1 MIRKTI
7 LTVLLLCPLWAMA
20 QDQAETLPK
29 DEAPNQPNQF
39 SIAVNGGITFPFTD
53 VKKKSKQPVFG
64 IGAQYAALP
73 WLGVNLELQMG
84 KLKAGDRNDAS
95 VYNMEFSNSFFYGT
109 VTARFYPL
117 RLALTGKTDA
127 DVQTNIK
134 YLGGLYAGVG
144 AGFIINKV
152 EAQATASPDA
162 GVIPDPDGAEIA
174 IPAEVG
180 YYLPI
185 AHLNKAYTGRV
196 YGRSQL
202 SLNINYR
209 HNLSFSEK
217 LDGYNPAGYPNKS
230 KDAFSTLT
238 IGLSYNL

>member
-1 MIRKTI
+1 MTIKT
-7 LTVLLLCPLWAMA
+7 LFTACLLSPLWAVA
-20 QDQAETLPK
+20 QDQTETLPK
-29 DEAPNQPNQF
+29 DNAPNQPNQF
-39 SIAVNGGITFPFTD
+39 SIAVNGGLTFPFTD

-64 IGAQYAALP
+64 IGAQYAAMP
-73 WLGVNLELQMG
+73 WLGINLDVQMG

-95 VYNMEFSNSFFYGT
+95 VYNMEFSNSFFYGA

-117 RLALTGKTDA
+117 RLALTGKSDA

-144 AGFIINKV
+144 AGFIVNKV
-152 EAQATASPDA
+152 EARSTSDPNV
-162 GVIPDPDGAEIA
+162 GLIPDPDGAGIVV
-174 IPAEVG
+174 PAEVG

-185 AHLNKAYTGRV
+185 AHLNKAYTGKV

-217 LDGYNPAGYPNKS
+217 LDGYNPTGYSNKS

-238 IGLSYNL
+238 VGLSYNL